1 MGFTYLQP
9 HSGLPKCSH
18 RLKSLS
24 VLLSLEVVSHAS
36 RCWMALLTQLI
47 EPLQVK
53 VPRVD
58 YIVLE
63 RSFALHVSLA
73 LIVSALQCQLYTCS
87 EVH

>member
-1 MGFTYLQP
+1 
-9 HSGLPKCSH
+9 
-18 RLKSLS
+18 
-24 VLLSLEVVSHAS
+24 
-36 RCWMALLTQLI
+36 MALLTQLI

-73 LIVSALQCQLYTCS
+73 LIVSALQCQLYNTHVARYINILFIQLIRNTNDSPRVVGGEAGRC
-87 EVH
+87 